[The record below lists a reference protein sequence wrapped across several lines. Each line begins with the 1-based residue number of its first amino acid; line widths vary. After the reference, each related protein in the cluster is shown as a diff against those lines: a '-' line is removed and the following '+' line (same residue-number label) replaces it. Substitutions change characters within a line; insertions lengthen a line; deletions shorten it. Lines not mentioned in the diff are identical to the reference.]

1 MYFPNIGALLKD
13 PVWYQFENYKYVTD
27 EQRGDTYEF
36 PYIVRDYTLQYL
48 DIMFDRRRV
57 LRFKVGIRD
66 K

>member
-1 MYFPNIGALLKD
+1 MYFPNIGVLLKD
-13 PVWYQFENYKYVTD
+13 PVWHQFENYKYVTD

-36 PYIVRDYTLQYL
+36 SYIVRDYTLQYL